1 MIDVRINYKEMSLA
15 MRADDAKTLDDA
27 SDLFIDHAVIFGVG
41 VYHGGDYL
49 GDSTMTYCY
58 KTHHMSVELEPC
70 KGKSIDSFIAVRNL
84 LEEWCNRTFIEFDHL
99 NFNIQL

>member
-15 MRADDAKTLDDA
+15 MGADGAKQLDDA
-27 SDLFIDHAVIFGVG
+27 SALFIDHAVIFGVG
-41 VYHGGDYL
+41 VYYGKKYL
-49 GDSTMTYCY
+49 GDAVLTYCY

-70 KGKSIDSFIAVRNL
+70 EGVSIDSFIAVKGL

-99 NFNIQL
+99 NFHIQL